1 MASTA
6 YPVLQTRK
14 GNWRSRSHYRIKG
27 LNFPSRDTNDP
38 AKLEQFLSN
47 FQTKTDDVF
56 VVSYPKSGTTWTQE
70 IVWQIHNEGKVSL
83 EGIGRRVPYLEFAT
97 VEHSDTKKPDFEALS
112 SPRLIKSHLT
122 ADIIPKGSDE
132 SSRCKYIYVSRNPKD
147 VCVSMFFFLKSM
159 ARVET
164 ITENAYNGPWEFFV
178 NLFIE
183 GDVLYSKW
191 NDHVLSWWKHRED
204 PNVLFLKYEEMQKD
218 LRSHVRRIADFLQ
231 KPLSDE
237 IIDRIAEQCTFKGMM
252 RNPKPFKITEG
263 DDEIGLMLRKG
274 VVGDWKNYF
283 TPEMNER
290 FEKEV
295 LAKLKGSGLEFE
307 FEP

>member
-1 MASTA
+1 MAGTA
-6 YPVLQTRK
+6 YPVLQTRN
-14 GNWRSRSHYRIKG
+14 GNWRSLAHYRIKG
-27 LNFPSRDTNDP
+27 MNFPARDTNDP

-47 FQTKTDDVF
+47 FQTKSDDVF

-70 IVWQIHNEGKVSL
+70 IVWQIHNEGKVSK
-83 EGIGRRVPYLEFAT
+83 EIIGRRVPYLEFVT
-97 VEHSDTKKPDFEALS
+97 VEYTEKPDFEALP
-112 SPRLIKSHLT
+112 SPRLIKTHLT
-122 ADIIPKGSDE
+122 ADAIPKGSDE
-132 SSRCKYIYVSRNPKD
+132 SSRCKYIYISRNPKD
-147 VCVSMFFFLKSM
+147 ISVSLFLFIKGM
-159 ARVET
+159 TGAENT
-164 ITENAYNGPWEFFV
+164 MENAYNGPWEFFV
-178 NLFIE
+178 DLFIE
-183 GDVLYSKW
+183 GDVPYSKW

-218 LRSHVRRIADFLQ
+218 LPSHVRRIADFLQ

-237 IIDRIAEQCTFKGMM
+237 IIDRIAEQCTFKEMT
-252 RNPKPFKITEG
+252 RNPKTFKVTEG
-263 DDEIGLMLRKG
+263 DDEIGLILRKG

-295 LAKLKGSGLEFE
+295 LAKLKGTGLAFE